1 MGPRVRLAVAVV
13 STLAVGYVAV
23 GSLIGRAAGEGG
35 YGQLVLFN
43 EVVRLVLDGY
53 VEPVNLDRT
62 MAGARMGMLDA
73 LDGDSGYLED
83 EEFRAFQQGP
93 DPRDADAGLSLT
105 RRFAFLAVASVRP
118 ESPAR
123 KAGLRPGDVIKT
135 IDGRHT
141 RTLASVQGERLL
153 RGEPGSSVKL
163 QVFRRGNEP
172 REFVLVRERPL
183 PLPARAR
190 QLPDGTGYL
199 RLPEITPRT
208 PAEARVELDGLR
220 RAGAQQVVLD
230 LRDMGPG
237 SAGDGVKL
245 AELFLKGGVVAKL
258 AGTRLAEQLL
268 AADASRQAWAGPL
281 AVLVNA
287 GTSGAGEVVA
297 AALLDAGRAS
307 LVGQRTFGRAAL
319 QRAIPLPGGGLVLT
333 VARYL
338 SPKGEAIHG
347 RGVEPSVRVD
357 LPRAAPE
364 DEDEEE
370 PAAPEADR
378 DPVLEKA
385 LEVLRGEI
393 RKAA

>member
-1 MGPRVRLAVAVV
+1 MSPRARLAVAVV

-23 GSLIGRAAGEGG
+23 GSLLGRAASDTG
-35 YGQLVLFN
+35 YGQLVLFS

-83 EEFRAFQQGP
+83 EEFRAYQAGP
-93 DPRDADAGLSLT
+93 DPRDAEPGLGLT

-118 ESPAR
+118 DSPAK

-135 IDGRHT
+135 VDGRHT
-141 RTLASVQGERLL
+141 RSLAAVVGERLL

-163 QVFRRGNEP
+163 QVFRGGSEP
-172 REFVLVRERPL
+172 KEFTLVRERPV
-183 PLPARAR
+183 PLHVRSR

-199 RLPEITPRT
+199 RLPEISART
-208 PAEARVELDGLR
+208 PAEARAELEGLR
-220 RAGAQQVVLD
+220 RAGVREMVLD

-237 SAGDGVKL
+237 GPGDGVRV
-245 AELFLKGGVVAKL
+245 AELFLEGGVVAKL
-258 AGTRLAEQLL
+258 AGTRFSEQVL
-268 AADASRQAWAGPL
+268 AAEPGRQAWSGPL

-319 QRAIPLPGGGLVLT
+319 QRAISLPGGGLVLT
-333 VARYL
+333 VARYV
-338 SPKGEAIHG
+338 SPKGNAIHG
-347 RGVEPSVRVD
+347 RGLEPTVRVD
-357 LPRAAPE
+357 LPRAGP

-370 PAAPEADR
+370 PGPPEDGR

-385 LEVLRGEI
+385 LETLKGEV